1 MKICPE
7 CQSPLKSI
15 GQDFFC
21 LDCDFDTLKPS
32 SFQRVAKTKEPLPT
46 RQPIR
51 PLTLRPPPP
60 RRPTRNT
67 TPRWIDID
75 AEWYF
80 KAQLK
85 KYRKWKDRDF
95 LHVPPDHIGSGSR
108 ATGSNC
114 IIYFHRSTI
123 EAHEQTD
130 LFTNYPRRQTPVP
143 EEERINQLACD
154 LTVRGD
160 VLIENEWTYEMI
172 DKLEPFIPHPWR
184 KRRKFLLAEL
194 KKVSETLYVGKPEN
208 RVSKTPSVRKP
219 GNKVPPARRVTQYD
233 FV

>member
-7 CQSPLKSI
+7 CQSPLKPI

-21 LDCDFDTLKPS
+21 LDCDFDTLKS
-32 SFQRVAKTKEPLPT
+32 SRFQGVAKTKEPL
-46 RQPIR
+46 
-51 PLTLRPPPP
+51 PP

-67 TPRWIDID
+67 TPRLIDID

-80 KAQLK
+80 KTQLK

-123 EAHEQTD
+123 EAHEKTP
-130 LFTNYPRRQTPVP
+130 LFKNYPRRQTPVP
-143 EEERINQLACD
+143 EEKRINQLACN

-160 VLIENEWTYEMI
+160 VLIANGWTYEMI
-172 DKLEPFIPHPWR
+172 DKLEPFVPHRWR
-184 KRRKFLLAEL
+184 RNRKFLLTDL
-194 KKVSETLYVGKPEN
+194 KKVSKTLYVGKPEN

-219 GNKVPPARRVTQYD
+219 GNKVPSARRVTQYD

>member
-7 CQSPLKSI
+7 CQSPLKPI

-32 SFQRVAKTKEPLPT
+32 RFQGIAKTKEPLP
-46 RQPIR
+46 
-51 PLTLRPPPP
+51 P
-60 RRPTRNT
+60 RRSTRNT
-67 TPRWIDID
+67 TPRLIDID

-80 KAQLK
+80 KTQLK

-95 LHVPPDHIGSGSR
+95 HEVPPDHTSTGHRS
-108 ATGSNC
+108 ATGYHTTM
-114 IIYFHRSTI
+114 YFHRSTI
-123 EAHEQTD
+123 EAHEQTAF
-130 LFTNYPRRQTPVP
+130 FTDRRRRQTPVP
-143 EEERINQLACD
+143 EEERINQLSCD
-154 LTVRGD
+154 LTIRGD
-160 VLIENEWTYEMI
+160 VLIGNGWTYEMI

-194 KKVSETLYVGKPEN
+194 KKVSETLYVGKTEN